1 MQKIT
6 GLIGRDDLVAQV
18 VREIKKGKHV
28 VLTGPVGMGKSA
40 VLEAAL
46 KVIEPRQSEW
56 RQFNPVTDEVSDP
69 DDDIPPLLDAPGGS
83 DVVLVYLSDHQAKGQ
98 FVQMARRL
106 METGILKPS
115 SIDLAKQLDELPP
128 GEIEWTNIRR
138 QVNRMSIR
146 DLTGAIIP
154 AIYAHDH
161 QVLIAV
167 DDMTRLTPTQQAFW
181 LAIFDHA
188 QVVTCAS
195 QRKAGLRKLWW
206 KMKEI
211 AVPPLPLDV
220 AKSIVREYIAR
231 RGMMIESPEL
241 YVGHVVKQAGGN
253 PQAIHDMVDESSKE
267 RLVDKRQIR
276 EMRHQAGVRYVD
288 FTPAMIVVGAMVVA
302 TRYVAL
308 GIGDRSLYVMAGI
321 GAALFLSI
329 RFFMFKGAGKANQ

>member
-1 MQKIT
+1 MRKIT
-6 GLIGRDDLVAQV
+6 GLIGRDDLVAEV

-28 VLTGPVGMGKSA
+28 VLTGSVGIGKSA

-46 KVIEPRQSEW
+46 KIIEPRQSEW
-56 RQFNPVTDEVSDP
+56 RQFDQVTEAGDLDGDGSPLP
-69 DDDIPPLLDAPGGS
+69 DTPSGNGM
-83 DVVLVYLSDHQAKGQ
+83 VLVYLSDHQAKGQ

-115 SIDLAKQLDELPP
+115 SIDLAKQLDRLPP
-128 GEIEWTNIRR
+128 GDIEWASIRR

-146 DLTGAIIP
+146 DLSGAIIS
-154 AIYAHDH
+154 AIYAY
-161 QVLIAV
+161 QGKVLIAV
-167 DDMTRLTPTQQAFW
+167 DDMTQLTPTQQAFW

-211 AVPPLPLDV
+211 GISPLPLDV

-267 RLVDKRQIR
+267 RLVDKRRIR

-288 FTPAMIVVGAMVVA
+288 FTPVMIVVGAMVVA